1 MSWNRGP
8 CGRGAALAGLAV
20 IIILALAAPAEAD
33 SQVLRLN
40 WPSQQSRDWAV
51 TEIGLTETQISLTIQ
66 VRNRRSLLGDRVFVM
81 PPGRPLSHY
90 IQEKA
95 TGRRH
100 YLAGSQGLAV
110 YPDYQRL
117 PLGGSISYKLFFMR
131 IPLATFS
138 LMAGEPSL
146 RSTVNAIFHDYLD
159 LDLGKLEKDFKSADR
174 PPPRP
179 DHVWSQPPA
188 PPAKPEAQSAP
199 PAIAGK
205 PAPPQEPL
213 KSFDNPKRQETE
225 P

>member
-1 MSWNRGP
+1 MLWNT
-8 CGRGAALAGLAV
+8 GRYGRSAALAGLAV

-40 WPSQQSRDWAV
+40 WPSQQSRDWTV
-51 TEIGLTETQISLTIQ
+51 TEIELTETQIIFTIQ
-66 VRNRRSLLGDRVFVM
+66 VRNRRSLLGHKVFVM
-81 PPGRPLSHY
+81 PPGRPLSRY

-110 YPDYQRL
+110 HPDYHRL
-117 PLGGSISYKLFFMR
+117 PLGGSLSHKLFFTR
-131 IPLATFS
+131 IPLASFS
-138 LMAGEPSL
+138 LMCGEPSQ
-146 RSTVNAIFHDYLD
+146 RWKWPSYTFYDFLD

-179 DHVWSQPPA
+179 DHTWSQPPA
-188 PPAKPEAQSAP
+188 PPAKAQSAP
-199 PAIAGK
+199 PVTAGK

-213 KSFDNPKRQETE
+213 KSFDNPPGKK
-225 P
+225 